1 MEEKINKI
9 GDTGRE
15 MLASRMGFILLSA
28 GCAIGL
34 GNIWRFPYI
43 TGLYGGATFVIVY
56 IVFLVILGI
65 PVMTMEFGVGR
76 GSGKS
81 VARAMDT
88 LQPKGMKWG
97 LYGYFA
103 VAGNYLLMMFYT
115 TITGWLI
122 YYFVKMMRGDF
133 VGASADEVGG
143 QFGALVSSPQLC
155 ITFMII
161 ACVIG
166 FCICLG
172 GVQKSVERI
181 TKVMMVCL
189 LVIMVVLVVRAV
201 TLPGAAAGLEFYL
214 KPSLE
219 PFRVHGVF
227 TILFAAMGQAF
238 FTLSLGIGSMLIF
251 GSYLKKERSLTG
263 EAINVTVL
271 DTFVA
276 IMAGLIIFPACFAF
290 GVEPGAGPGLIFV
303 TLPNIFADMA
313 GGRFWGS
320 LFFLFMV
327 FAAISTVIAVFEN
340 IVASGMDRNGWSRK
354 KSVGINI
361 ILVPLLSIPCALG
374 FNLWEGFDPMGAG
387 TDVIDIEDFILSQNL
402 LPLGSLIVVLFCMSK
417 KGWGWKNFLAEVDA
431 GKGLKFPARLK
442 VYFKYVLPVI
452 IILLFIGGYLSTFTE
467 LLG

>member
-1 MEEKINKI
+1 MEDRIKQN
-9 GDTGRE
+9 GGVGRE

-76 GSGKS
+76 GSQQS
-81 VARAMDT
+81 VARAMNT
-88 LQPKGMKWG
+88 LQQPGMKWG
-97 LYGYFA
+97 VYGYFA

-115 TITGWLI
+115 TICGWLI
-122 YYFVKMMRGDF
+122 YYFIKMARGDF
-133 VGASADEVGG
+133 VGAAPDDVGG
-143 QFGALVSSPQLC
+143 QFGALVSSPALC
-155 ITFMII
+155 IVFMII
-161 ACVIG
+161 TCVLCFG
-166 FCICLG
+166 ICLG
-172 GVQKSVERI
+172 GVRKSIERV
-181 TKVMMVCL
+181 TKVMMLCL
-189 LVIMVVLVVRAV
+189 LVLMVVLVIRSV
-201 TLPGAAAGLEFYL
+201 TLPGAVAGLEFYL

-219 PFRVHGVF
+219 PFRDHGVF

-251 GSYLKKERSLTG
+251 GSYLKKERTLVG
-263 EAINVTVL
+263 EAINVTAL
-271 DTFVA
+271 DTVVA

-313 GGRFWGS
+313 GGRFWGT

-327 FAAISTVIAVFEN
+327 FAAVSTVIAVFEN
-340 IVASGMDRNGWSRK
+340 IIASGMDRFGWSRK
-354 KSVGINI
+354 KSVGINV

-374 FNLWEGFDPMGAG
+374 FNIWEGLDPMGAG
-387 TDVIDIEDFILSQNL
+387 TDIIDIEDFILSQNL
-402 LPLGSLIVVLFCMSK
+402 LPLGSLIIVLFCMSK

-431 GKGLKFPARLK
+431 GKGLKFPAKLR
-442 VYFKYVLPVI
+442 VYFKYVLPAI
-452 IILLFIGGYLSTFTE
+452 IILLFIGGYLSTFTNV
-467 LLG
+467 LG